1 MLNLGQPEG
10 AVLFNLEA
18 FTTGSSA
25 VLERIPSDES
35 GIYAWF
41 RAFRFRADPDA
52 FADDLIDAIN
62 SPKFQPRTG
71 DVAPYYQIAIR
82 SKSFISERKER
93 SLRVALREP
102 SFLSAMQFALD
113 WSLLFQSPLYVGK
126 SANLR
131 ARVAA
136 HLRHGSPLRDRLRES
151 GIDIDKTHLLLVPT
165 PMPPDV
171 TYSSFAE
178 TDFDPVGED
187 QEFSYEVLFEE
198 VFSRLFNPSFSL
210 RIG

>member
-1 MLNLGQPEG
+1 M
-10 AVLFNLEA
+10 FNLES
-18 FTTGSSA
+18 FTTGSNA
-25 VLERIPSDES
+25 VLDRIPSDES

-41 RAFRFRADPDA
+41 RTFHFRADPDG
-52 FADDLIDAIN
+52 FTNDLIDAIY

-71 DVAPYYQIAIR
+71 DVAPYYQIDIR
-82 SKSFISERKER
+82 SKSSMPERKER
-93 SLRVALREP
+93 SLRSALRDP
-102 SFLSAMQFALD
+102 AFLSAMRFALD

-126 SANLR
+126 SSNLR
-131 ARVAA
+131 GRVAA

-165 PMPPDV
+165 PMPVDV
-171 TYSSFAE
+171 TSLSFAE
-178 TDFDPVGED
+178 TDSDPTAED